1 MQVYILDPRYYQKI
15 FEFLIQFR
23 SYNYAILS
31 DTQSAFLKIRV
42 TEEDRD
48 FLKFLWIKDIDQKNF
63 ELVVK

>member
-1 MQVYILDPRYYQKI
+1 MQVYILDPQHYQKI

-23 SYNYAILS
+23 SYKYAILS
-31 DTQSAFLKIRV
+31 DTQSAFLKIRLR
-42 TEEDRD
+42 EEDRD